1 MGYKVR
7 FVNYPLHYQ
16 NIKEEV
22 DAAIEEV
29 LLNGDFILRGQ
40 LEQFE
45 NNMASFL
52 GVKHT
57 IGVNSGTDALYL
69 SAIAAGLK
77 AGDEVITVAHTF
89 VATIGAIVNC
99 GATPILVDVGDD
111 HNMDVAQLEQAISSR
126 TRAIIPVHLNGY
138 ICNMEKV
145 MEIAEKHNLIVIED
159 AAQAL
164 GATFNSKKAGSFGLS
179 GCFSFYPAKMLGT
192 VGDGGLVA
200 TNDDE
205 FAKKIRVLRDNGRT
219 ETGDMNGYGFC
230 SRLDNIHAAILDVK
244 LNHFPEWVNRRRE
257 IAQLYYDG
265 LSDLPDVKLPPQL
278 DERYFTVYQN
288 FVIRSDKRDEL
299 VAHLRDS
306 GVEILI
312 SWPKPLNKQE
322 TLKLEHF
329 NLPMTEQ
336 LSNEVLSLPMYP
348 ELSDEEVGFVI
359 DAIHKFYKK

>member
-45 NNMASFL
+45 TNMASFL

-99 GATPILVDVGDD
+99 GATPILVDIGED
-111 HNMDVAQLEQAISSR
+111 HNLDVEQLEKALSPR

-138 ICNMEKV
+138 ICSCRNYTDSV
-145 MEIAEKHNLIVIED
+145 
-159 AAQAL
+159 
-164 GATFNSKKAGSFGLS
+164 FS
-179 GCFSFYPAKMLGT
+179 G
-192 VGDGGLVA
+192 
-200 TNDDE
+200 E
-205 FAKKIRVLRDNGRT
+205 
-219 ETGDMNGYGFC
+219 
-230 SRLDNIHAAILDVK
+230 
-244 LNHFPEWVNRRRE
+244 
-257 IAQLYYDG
+257 
-265 LSDLPDVKLPPQL
+265 
-278 DERYFTVYQN
+278 QN
-288 FVIRSDKRDEL
+288 KC
-299 VAHLRDS
+299 
-306 GVEILI
+306 
-312 SWPKPLNKQE
+312 K
-322 TLKLEHF
+322 
-329 NLPMTEQ
+329 
-336 LSNEVLSLPMYP
+336 
-348 ELSDEEVGFVI
+348 
-359 DAIHKFYKK
+359 